1 MISLLLCIGAF
12 LVCLFAS
19 QRSQV
24 IGLVVLLAIGYAYGI
39 TRANVPD
46 PYSHFIFDAAV
57 LGLYCSQL
65 FRRLTRSQEYRVR
78 GVKSWLELLIAWPLL
93 LLLIPS
99 QDLLI
104 RLVGLRGT
112 IFFLPFMIIGARLTD
127 VERYEL
133 ATWLAALNLCAFAF
147 AVTEFFTGIEGFFP
161 RNELTHMIY
170 LSKDVASYSAYRI
183 PATFLGSH
191 AYAGS
196 MVMTLPLFLGALQQ
210 TRKEAFRKVLL
221 VAGAI
226 ASLLGI
232 LMSAS
237 RLHFVIAAMIV
248 IIAVF
253 SMKSKVSHLLGWV
266 LIVSGIGWLV
276 SGEQRLQ
283 RFTELQNT
291 ETVSERV
298 IGSVNMGFFELAATY
313 PFGNGLGGGGTS
325 IPYFL
330 RDRIERPIGME
341 NEYARIMLEQGVLGL
356 ALWLAFITWLLT
368 RPGLAKSDPWFYGNR
383 LAWVTCAAYFG
394 TGLIGTGLLTSIP
407 QTCLL
412 LLNVGWVAA
421 RQSAQGNESVLS
433 EQNNVMAQV
442 PRLRSSAVQVGRI

>member
-12 LVCLFAS
+12 LVCFFAGR
-19 QRSQV
+19 RSQV
-24 IGLVVLLAIGYAYGI
+24 IALVLLLAIGYAYGI
-39 TRANVPD
+39 VRANVPD
-46 PYSHFIFDAAV
+46 PYSHFIFDAGV
-57 LGLYCSQL
+57 LGFYCSQL
-65 FRRLTRSQEYRVR
+65 FQRLTRAQGYRVQ
-78 GVKSWLELLIAWPLL
+78 GVKPWVELLIAWPLL
-93 LLLIPS
+93 LLIIPS
-99 QDLLI
+99 QDVLI
-104 RLVGLRGT
+104 RFVGLRGN
-112 IFFLPFMIIGARLTD
+112 IFFLPFILIGARLTD
-127 VERYEL
+127 VERYDMAL
-133 ATWLAALNLCAFAF
+133 WLAVLNLGAFAF
-147 AVTEFFTGIEGFFP
+147 ATTEFFTGLESFFP
-161 RNELTHMIY
+161 HNEITRLIY

-196 MVMTLPLFLGALQQ
+196 MVMSLPLCVGALQQ
-210 TRKEAFRKVLL
+210 TRKEAFRKVIL
-221 VAGAI
+221 VAGII
-226 ASLLGI
+226 ASLLGV
-232 LMSAS
+232 LMAAS
-237 RLHFVIAAMIV
+237 RLHFVTAAIIV
-248 IIAVF
+248 LVAVF
-253 SMKSKVSHLLGWV
+253 SMKSRVRHLLGWV
-266 LIVSGIGWLV
+266 LILSGISWLAF
-276 SGEQRLQ
+276 GEERLQ

-291 ETVSERV
+291 QMVSERV

-356 ALWLAFITWLLT
+356 GLWLAFISWLVT

-383 LAWVTCAAYFG
+383 LAWVTCAVYFG

-421 RQSAQGNESVLS
+421 RQSAQGNEAFFS

-442 PRLRSSAVQVGRI
+442 PRLRSSAVQVGR